1 MRNVHTHH
9 SEIAYTYL
17 PKHMVKLTQF
27 SCTIMIFFSETP
39 AHGVV
44 VIAISIVRGSISL
57 RAAQGFT
64 VH

>member
-1 MRNVHTHH
+1 
-9 SEIAYTYL
+9 
-17 PKHMVKLTQF
+17 
-27 SCTIMIFFSETP
+27 MIFFSETP

-64 VH
+64 VHWFIA